1 MQKLNRPARRYLRQI
16 RGWLPCA
23 GSMKRKML
31 AEIRETLLEFLADH
45 PDADEQ
51 AIVSRFGAPQ
61 QIASSYVEEAETGEL
76 LRKLRIRRR
85 VVSIACAA
93 AVACV
98 AIWAG
103 AVIYMVNSDA
113 HQVKDP
119 VVYIEITED
128 EWVPYEG
135 GK

>member
-31 AEIRETLLEFLADH
+31 TEIRETLLEFLADH

-51 AIVSRFGAPQ
+51 TIISRFGTPQ
-61 QIASSYVEEAETGEL
+61 QIAASYVDEAETEEL
-76 LRKLRIRRR
+76 LRRLRIRRR

-98 AIWAG
+98 TIWAG
-103 AVIYMVNSDA
+103 AILFALHSDA
-113 HQVKDP
+113 HKLDNSVIY
-119 VVYIEITED
+119 VEIDED
-128 EWVPYEG
+128 
-135 GK
+135 